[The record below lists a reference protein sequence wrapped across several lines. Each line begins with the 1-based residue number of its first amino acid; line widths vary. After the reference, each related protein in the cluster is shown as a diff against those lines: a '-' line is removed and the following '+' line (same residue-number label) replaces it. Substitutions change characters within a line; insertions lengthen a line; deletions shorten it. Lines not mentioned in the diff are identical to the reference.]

1 MNCLVL
7 KVSPVKGTTLFYIK
21 NDKEEF
27 TKELAHGSNMVEC
40 LNTLFE
46 NKQVEKI
53 DKIIFYGHSVW
64 IQHQLDKYN
73 FSQYTKLKNIPIEIQ
88 PIN

>member
-27 TKELAHGSNMVEC
+27 TKELAPGSNMVEC
-40 LNTLFE
+40 LKLKQLGGCYIVWQFVFTIITIKTLFM
-46 NKQVEKI
+46 
-53 DKIIFYGHSVW
+53 
-64 IQHQLDKYN
+64 L
-73 FSQYTKLKNIPIEIQ
+73 FSRLLML
-88 PIN
+88 

>member
-27 TKELAHGSNMVEC
+27 TKELAPGSNMVEC

-46 NKQVEKI
+46 NKQVEKNGS
-53 DKIIFYGHSVW
+53 YA
-64 IQHQLDKYN
+64 
-73 FSQYTKLKNIPIEIQ
+73 
-88 PIN
+88 